1 MTPQHLQLSTS
12 ANLFAALSDYLV
24 RHVSAVGESLLAS
37 SHNGYSPPSHFSF
50 FLCVKL
56 TLALDC
62 VQAYLANVSAPG

>member
-37 SHNGYSPPSHFSF
+37 SHNGHSPPSHFSF
-50 FLCVKL
+50 FSHLSLLYAHSRPRLRSGVP
-56 TLALDC
+56 
-62 VQAYLANVSAPG
+62 S